1 MYRMD
6 VETVPYVM
14 QFVLHFSVLFST
26 ERRLVSP
33 ETKTDQA
40 KRVFKHFDP
49 DGNNFIS
56 SSLLQDVLQ
65 ALDLVSEEA

>member
-1 MYRMD
+1 M
-6 VETVPYVM
+6 
-14 QFVLHFSVLFST
+14 
-26 ERRLVSP
+26 SP

-65 ALDLVSEEA
+65 ALDLVSEDE